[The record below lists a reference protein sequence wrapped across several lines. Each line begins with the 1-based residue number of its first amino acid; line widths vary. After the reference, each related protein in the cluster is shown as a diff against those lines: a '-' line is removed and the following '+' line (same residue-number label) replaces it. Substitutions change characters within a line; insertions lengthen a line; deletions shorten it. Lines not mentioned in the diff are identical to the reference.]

1 MASSSKPRAA
11 WEDRFRRP
19 TVDELLDGLNKQLLS
34 LAESWRERMSEAPGV
49 REELS
54 WQGIPFRWTL
64 VYRSENRPERPLAYL
79 VPQPV
84 RAYIAIPIA
93 SDAVNRLPLRKLSK
107 PVRDSLGAASLVN
120 GLYWAQWDLLS
131 KSQLDELLLI
141 ASACLTD
148 DTVAV

>member
-19 TVDELLDGLNKQLLS
+19 TVDELLEGLNKQLSS
-34 LAESWRERMSEAPGV
+34 LAEACRERFGEISGV

-64 VYRSENRPERPLAYL
+64 VYRSESRPERPAAYL
-79 VPQPV
+79 VLQPV
-84 RAYIAIPIA
+84 RAYLAIPIGA
-93 SDAVNRLPLRKLSK
+93 EAVGRLPLRKLSK
-107 PVRDSLGAASLVN
+107 PVRESLGAASLVN
-120 GLYWAQWDLLS
+120 GLYWAQWDLQS
-131 KSQLDELLLI
+131 KTQLDELMLI
-141 ASACLTD
+141 AGACLAD

>member
-1 MASSSKPRAA
+1 MASVSKPRAA

-19 TVDELLDGLNKQLLS
+19 TVDELLEGLNKQLLS
-34 LAESWRERMSEAPGV
+34 LAESWRERMSETPGV
-49 REELS
+49 REDLA

-64 VYRSENRPERPLAYL
+64 VYRSESRPDRPIAYL

-84 RAYIAIPIA
+84 KAYVAIPIA

-120 GLYWAQWDLLS
+120 GQYWAQWDLQS

-141 ASACLTD
+141 ASACLAD

>member
-19 TVDELLDGLNKQLLS
+19 TVDEVLEALNKQLLS
-34 LAESWRERMSEAPGV
+34 LAESWRERMSETPGV

-64 VYRSENRPERPLAYL
+64 VYRNESRPIAYL

-84 RAYIAIPIA
+84 KAYIAIPIA
-93 SDAVNRLPLRKLSK
+93 ADAVNRLPLRKLSK

-120 GLYWAQWDLLS
+120 GQYWAQWDLVS
-131 KSQLDELLLI
+131 KAQLDELMLI
-141 ASACLTD
+141 ASACLAD

>member
-1 MASSSKPRAA
+1 MASINKPRAA

-19 TVDELLDGLNKQLLS
+19 TVDELLSGLNKQLLG
-34 LAESWRERMSEAPGV
+34 LADAWRERMAEAGL

-64 VYRSENRPERPLAYL
+64 VYRSEARPDRAVAYL

-84 RAYIAIPIA
+84 KAYLSIPIA
-93 SDAVNRLPLRKLSK
+93 SDAVSRLPMRRLSK
-107 PVRDSLGAASLVN
+107 AVRDSLGAASLVN
-120 GLYWAQWDLLS
+120 GQYWAQWELTS
-131 KSQLDELLLI
+131 KAQLEELALI
-141 ASACLTD
+141 ASACLAD

>member
-1 MASSSKPRAA
+1 MASVSKPRAA

-19 TVDELLDGLNKQLLS
+19 TVDELFDGLNKQLSS
-34 LAESWRERMSEAPGV
+34 LAESWRARMRETPGV
-49 REELS
+49 REELA

-64 VYRSENRPERPLAYL
+64 VYRNDARPVAYL

-84 RAYIAIPIA
+84 KAYVAIPIA

-120 GLYWAQWDLLS
+120 GQYWAQWELQS
-131 KSQLDELLLI
+131 KAQLDELMLI
-141 ASACLTD
+141 AAACLAD